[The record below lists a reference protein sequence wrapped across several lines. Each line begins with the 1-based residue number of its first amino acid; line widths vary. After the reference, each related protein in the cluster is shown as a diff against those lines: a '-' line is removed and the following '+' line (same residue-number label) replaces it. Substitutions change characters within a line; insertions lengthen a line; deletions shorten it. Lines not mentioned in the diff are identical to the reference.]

1 MTEKTANQLI
11 DEAAEH
17 PDMDEAFKRQGKQIT
32 DEMLKRKVVHSR
44 DERATWETKQEKKGK
59 D

>member
-1 MTEKTANQLI
+1 MSEKTANELI

-17 PDMDEAFKRQGKQIT
+17 PDMDEAFKRQPGEVT
-32 DEMLKRKVVHSR
+32 DEMLKARIEHSR
-44 DERATWETKQEKKGK
+44 AERANWDVKQEKKGK